1 MKISLYRQF
10 KGLIAIKP
18 LFILSVFQS
27 HQRVLGVDK
36 FVSLKRTIKISLFDC
51 GILGFSLF
59 QVHRPSTN
67 QTSKR

>member
-1 MKISLYRQF
+1 M
-10 KGLIAIKP
+10 
-18 LFILSVFQS
+18 
-27 HQRVLGVDK
+27 VLGVDK